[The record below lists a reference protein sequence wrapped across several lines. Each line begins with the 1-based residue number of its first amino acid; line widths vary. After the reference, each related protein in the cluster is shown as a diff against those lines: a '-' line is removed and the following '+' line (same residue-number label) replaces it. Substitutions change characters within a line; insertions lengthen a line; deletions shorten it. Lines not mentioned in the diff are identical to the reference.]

1 MNNNLFQW
9 MFVKVVTDFN
19 FFLLG
24 LRLAKAYLSLGEE
37 HALMGQHHNLARTQK
52 QNETQHFLM

>member
-1 MNNNLFQW
+1 
-9 MFVKVVTDFN
+9 MFVKIVTDFIL
-19 FFLLG
+19 FLLG